1 MPTPNQKL
9 PHHNNP
15 IPATTKKKHTHTH
28 KHLQQRGKQKG
39 NTGRATTPS
48 HHHLQHPFSLIAAST
63 SKTACT
69 QLQPN
74 DKQEEVPK
82 HLPENHKLC
91 SLLT

>member
-15 IPATTKKKHTHTH
+15 IPATTKRKHTHINIFS
-28 KHLQQRGKQKG
+28 KG
-39 NTGRATTPS
+39 GNKREIQDRQTTPS
-48 HHHLQHPFSLIAAST
+48 HYLLQHPFSLIAAST